1 MRIFIIGAGF
11 TGQQLARRLIAEKND
26 VVLIDN
32 NEETARHVSNRL
44 DCMVIHGSGNSL
56 ATLNDA
62 GLSKAHALV
71 AVTSSDEINMIICSM
86 VDSLYPKIIKIAR
99 VRNYNYYLDEEP
111 SHNLEQRPIYG
122 IDHMIHPDMEAATAI
137 VNAVKHGGVTKGVLF
152 ENSNYQ
158 LTTICI
164 EKNSKLDQVAIHQL
178 RKMIDCN
185 FILAFIST
193 EHSCSLPSGNTI
205 LQAGDEIALLIEKE
219 DLPAFLSLAGKK
231 TEPIKNIVLL
241 GAGRIG
247 TRIAEQLIAKEK
259 SSFLSNIFKSQ
270 SKISH
275 HFLIIEKDKT
285 LAIEAENK
293 FPQASVYNADV
304 TDEGFVAEE
313 RLDKFD
319 LIIAATRNHEL
330 NMVSSAY
337 LKSLGAKKT
346 ICLVTSGSYADIAQ
360 KLGIDVAIPIR
371 DAVIDCI
378 LSHLRGK
385 NVTEFHTISDGEL
398 EIIEFEIPKTSKKI
412 GKSIK
417 DVASPGSFLIL
428 LIEKNGS
435 YEIPVGDTILEAENK
450 LVFIMHAKAR
460 NHILHV
466 FGATK

>member
-111 SHNLEQRPIYG
+111 SQNLEQRPIYG

-137 VNAVKHGGVTKGVLF
+137 VNAVKHGGVTKGILF
-152 ENSNYQ
+152 ENSNYE

-164 EKNSKLDQVAIHQL
+164 EPASKLDNIEIQQI
-178 RKMIDCN
+178 RKMIQCD
-185 FILAFIST
+185 FVLAFVST
-193 EHSCSLPSGNTI
+193 PTSCNLPSGSTI
-205 LQAGDEIALLIEKE
+205 LKAGDEIAILTSKKNLSI
-219 DLPAFLSLAGKK
+219 FLDLAGIKSD
-231 TEPIKNIVLL
+231 PIKNIVLL

-247 TRIAEQLIAKEK
+247 TRVAEQLIAKEK
-259 SSFLSNIFKSQ
+259 NSFLSRLFGFHQKMA
-270 SKISH
+270 H
-275 HFLIIEKDKT
+275 DFLIIEKDKT
-285 LAIEAENK
+285 LATEAENR
-293 FPQASVYNADV
+293 FPHASVYNADV
-304 TDEGFVAEE
+304 TDEGFVEEE
-313 RLDKFD
+313 RLNSFD
-319 LIIAATRNHEL
+319 LVIAATRNHEL

-346 ICLVTSGSYADIAQ
+346 ICLVTSASYADIAQ
-360 KLGIDVAIPIR
+360 NLKIDVAIPIR

-385 NVTEFHTISDGEL
+385 SVTEIHTISDGDL
-398 EIIEFEIPKTSKKI
+398 EIIEFEIPENSKCI

-417 DVASPGSFLIL
+417 QIAAPGSFLIL
-428 LIEKNGS
+428 LIEKNNE
-435 YEIPVGDTILEAENK
+435 YTIPVGDTILEATNK
-450 LVFIMHAKAR
+450 LVFIVHTNDR
-460 NHILHV
+460 SHTLHS
-466 FGATK
+466 FGAT